1 MINKYGKVLEN
12 QNIKDYTTYKL
23 FGKIK
28 TIIYPNN
35 IEDLIE
41 LLKHLKK
48 EKTKYLVIGNGSNLI
63 LKKDYNGVIIKL
75 DKFDQLEINDDIVT
89 VGAGYSLMKLAL
101 KTANLGLSGLEFAS
115 GIPGTIGG
123 ALYMNAGAYNSS
135 MSDIIL
141 ETQVLD
147 ENLNIITLTNQQ
159 LNFGYRYSI
168 LKQKDYICLNAKMKL
183 KKRNKEEILNI
194 IKTRKEKRLQS
205 QPLEFPSAGSVF
217 RNPEGMYAGKLIED
231 LGLKGENIG
240 DAYIS
245 EKHANFIINK
255 GNASGED
262 IDKLITL
269 IKKQVKEE
277 YDIEL
282 INEQEIIE

>member
-12 QNIKDYTTYKL
+12 QDLKNHTTYKL
-23 FGKIK
+23 SGKVKI
-28 TIIYPNN
+28 IIYPET
-35 IEDLIE
+35 IEGLRE
-41 LLKHLKK
+41 LLKYLKE
-48 EKTKYLVIGNGSNLI
+48 EKIKYIVIGNGSNLI
-63 LKKDYNGVIIKL
+63 FKKDYNGVIIKL
-75 DKFDQLEINDDIVT
+75 EKLDQLEINEDIIT
-89 VGAGYSLMKLAL
+89 VGAGYNLMKLAL
-101 KTANLGLSGLEFAS
+101 KTANLSLSGLEFAS

-123 ALYMNAGAYNSS
+123 AVYMNAGAYNSS
-135 MSDIIL
+135 MSDVIL

-147 ENLNIITLTNQQ
+147 ENLNIISLTNEQ
-159 LNFGYRYSI
+159 LNFGYRDSI
-168 LKQKDYICLNAKMKL
+168 LKHKDYICLNAKLKL
-183 KKRNKEEILNI
+183 KKQNKEEILDI

-231 LGLKGENIG
+231 LGLKGKNIG
-240 DAYIS
+240 DAYVS

-269 IKKQVKEE
+269 IKNQVKEE

>member
-1 MINKYGKVLEN
+1 
-12 QNIKDYTTYKL
+12 
-23 FGKIK
+23 
-28 TIIYPNN
+28 
-35 IEDLIE
+35 
-41 LLKHLKK
+41 
-48 EKTKYLVIGNGSNLI
+48 
-63 LKKDYNGVIIKL
+63 
-75 DKFDQLEINDDIVT
+75 
-89 VGAGYSLMKLAL
+89 MKLAL